1 MSEGARGEERLEL
14 LDAISDLLPKS
25 DRLDRGKLVNAI
37 EDLISARIEA
47 ALKAYSLRVE
57 DATGIRP

>member
-1 MSEGARGEERLEL
+1 

>member
-1 MSEGARGEERLEL
+1 MSKGARGEERLEL

-25 DRLDRGKLVNAI
+25 DRLDRVKLVNAI
-37 EDLISARIEA
+37 EDVIAARIET